1 MGKFVIIP
9 KHPSNLFFEQFPNCL
24 TYDTKTN
31 FVSQL
36 QYALENEPPILSD
49 ELLHVLTWEAAT
61 ERLIEASIVTRR
73 EAKRRERL
81 GQAEVDQKAAD
92 YVKSGIFETFRKHV
106 LKMMRDVDDDGKL
119 TEQTP
124 RES

>member
-24 TYDTKTN
+24 TYDTKTS

-73 EAKRRERL
+73 EAKRRERV

-119 TEQTP
+119 TEQIPT
-124 RES
+124 ES